1 MSQGRRESLRELQ
14 TRLAQRLQAAREQ
27 PRPAGWLAVH
37 CGAARL
43 LLPLS
48 QAGEIIPSATWRTL
62 PHTHPWFRGVA
73 SLRGRV
79 LGVVDLGPFLG
90 AGAGADPRGGGTL
103 VALNASLG
111 VNAALRVDR
120 LAGLRPVDLP
130 ESPQAPAADRPAF
143 AGGLRRDVDGQ
154 DWQEI
159 DLAALAASPVFLN
172 IARAAPDTERSPR
185 LQ

>member
-37 CGAARL
+37 CGGARL
-43 LLPLS
+43 LLPLA
-48 QAGEIIPSATWRTL
+48 QAGEILSSATWRAL
-62 PHTHPWFRGVA
+62 PHTQAWFRGVT

-79 LGVVDLGPFLG
+79 LGVVDLGLFLG
-90 AGAGADPRGGGTL
+90 TAGAADTRGGTL
-103 VALNASLG
+103 IALNASLG
-111 VNAALRVDR
+111 MNTALRVDR

-130 ESPQAPAADRPAF
+130 ESPEPVAPGRPDF
-143 AGGLRRDVDGQ
+143 AGALRRDVDGQ

-159 DLAALAASPVFLN
+159 DLAALAASPAFLN
-172 IARAAPDTERSPR
+172 IARAAPDTDRPSR
-185 LQ
+185 LP